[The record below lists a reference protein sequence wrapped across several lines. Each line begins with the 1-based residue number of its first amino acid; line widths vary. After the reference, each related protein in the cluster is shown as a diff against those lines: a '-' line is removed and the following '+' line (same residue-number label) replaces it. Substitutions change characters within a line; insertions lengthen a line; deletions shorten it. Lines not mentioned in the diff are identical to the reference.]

1 MSLPCYIW
9 LLFYLGIE
17 FWVKDHFHIIL
28 MAYFIDFW
36 PPVLLLK
43 VRQCFTIWSL
53 VCDGTF
59 SFWKFWLSLSS
70 WCSEISL
77 WYHLMSLY
85 FCFYSFCYPQWVFST
100 WKFYVLVLRKS
111 HAISLSPFS
120 VIFLSRPLI
129 TLILAFLHRHS
140 YVHP

>member
-43 VRQCFTIWSL
+43 VRQCFTIWSGLWWDFFFLEILIISFIL
-53 VCDGTF
+53 VFWNIIMISLNVIIFLFLFILLSSVSLFNLKILCF
-59 SFWKFWLSLSS
+59 SFKKVSCYFFISIFCDLS
-70 WCSEISL
+70 
-77 WYHLMSLY
+77 
-85 FCFYSFCYPQWVFST
+85 FKAFNYSDIGIP
-100 WKFYVLVLRKS
+100 
-111 HAISLSPFS
+111 A
-120 VIFLSRPLI
+120 
-129 TLILAFLHRHS
+129 
-140 YVHP
+140 